1 MASGKI
7 MTEGAAAGKEQRNA
21 PEPDAVALDSDEARL
36 DAILHDPYGYS
47 VRIREKYDVEAATWV
62 KAEVER
68 RIILERRQR
77 REHARSFA
85 RWLLRRRNEQETL
98 DPPDGTVT
106 NS

>member
-1 MASGKI
+1 MAFGKS

-21 PEPDAVALDSDEARL
+21 PESDMVALDSDEARL

-47 VRIREKYDVEAATWV
+47 VRIRQKYDAEAATWV

-77 REHARSFA
+77 REHARSFT
-85 RWLLRRRNEQETL
+85 RWLLRRRNEQGTL
-98 DPPDGTVT
+98 DPPYGTAT
-106 NS
+106 DL